1 MKFKI
6 IFCLLFVLINS
17 KKEFNPFFEKT
28 VNILSKSYN
37 SDSLGETDYCGEAST
52 KDQCLAITNP
62 KQNFQ
67 CCYMI
72 TKIDEISAETC
83 QEFTENIESFKKFIN
98 LNSYKAVL
106 KEEFGYLKYV
116 QDQSIAKT
124 ETNANCKNGQFSI
137 SIGYDVYSQNE
148 LTILKDSNLCLN
160 KYYLKI
166 TNKDYDVGK
175 CEEGLLLDS
184 SKSVG
189 LECGYFLINA
199 KINSEKSISYK
210 TCFFFNLDYLSG
222 LTTIEPETF
231 DSLVQS
237 IVLTHGYSSFESYT
251 VEFYD
256 VKGKKVTYDST
267 TKKTI
272 IDDPDVNPDVNPA
285 SPGYMLTISK
295 YIFLF
300 FLILF

>member
-1 MKFKI
+1 MYSAKVI
-6 IFCLLFVLINS
+6 A
-17 KKEFNPFFEKT
+17 
-28 VNILSKSYN
+28 
-37 SDSLGETDYCGEAST
+37 DSLGETDYCGEAST

-62 KQNFQ
+62 KQNYQ
-67 CCYMI
+67 CCYII
-72 TKIDEISAETC
+72 TKVDGTSTENC
-83 QEFTENIESFKKFIN
+83 QEFTENIESVKKIIN
-98 LNSYKAVL
+98 SGLYKAVF
-106 KEEFGYLKYV
+106 KETLGYLKFVYGLPIS
-116 QDQSIAKT
+116 QT
-124 ETNANCKNGQFSI
+124 EVNGNCKNGQFSI
-137 SIGYDVYSQNE
+137 STGDDIYSQNDE
-148 LTILKDSNLCLN
+148 TILKNSNHCIN
-160 KYYLKI
+160 KFYLKI

-222 LTTIEPETF
+222 IQTVEADNF
-231 DSLVQS
+231 DNLVLSIVQS
-237 IVLTHGYSSFESYT
+237 LGYSSFQSYT

-267 TKKTI
+267 TKKII
-272 IDDPDVNPDVNPA
+272 IDDPDANPA

>member
-28 VNILSKSYN
+28 VNILSKSYS

-72 TKIDEISAETC
+72 TKTDETSAETC
-83 QEFTENIESFKKFIN
+83 QEFTENIESIKKIIN
-98 LNSYKAVL
+98 TSSYKAVL
-106 KEEFGYLKYV
+106 KETFGYLKFVYGM
-116 QDQSIAKT
+116 QIPRT
-124 ETNANCKNGQFSI
+124 EINANCKNGQFSI
-137 SIGYDVYSQNE
+137 STGNDVYSQNDQ
-148 LTILKDSNLCLN
+148 TILKDNNHCFN
-160 KYYLKI
+160 KFYLKLA
-166 TNKDYDVGK
+166 NKDYDIGK

-210 TCFFFNLDYLSG
+210 TCFFFNLDYLFG
-222 LTTIEPETF
+222 ITTIEPETF
-231 DSLVQS
+231 DNLVQP
-237 IVLTHGYSSFESYT
+237 IVLSLGYSSFESYT

>member
-28 VNILSKSYN
+28 VNILSKSIS

-62 KQNFQ
+62 KQNYQ
-67 CCYMI
+67 CCYM
-72 TKIDEISAETC
+72 TVKADEQKAEIC
-83 QEFTENIESFKKFIN
+83 QEFTENIELVKKTIN
-98 LNSYKAVL
+98 SNSYKAVL
-106 KEEFGYLKYV
+106 KEMFGYLKYV
-116 QDQSIAKT
+116 YGLSIPKT
-124 ETNANCKNGQFSI
+124 EINANCKNGQFSI
-137 SIGYDVYSQNE
+137 STGNDVYSQNE
-148 LTILKDSNLCLN
+148 QTILKNSNHCFN
-160 KYYLKI
+160 KFYLKI
-166 TNKDYDVGK
+166 ANKDYDIGK

-189 LECGYFLINA
+189 IECGYFLINA

-222 LTTIEPETF
+222 ITTVEADNF
-231 DSLVQS
+231 DNLVLSIVQS
-237 IVLTHGYSSFESYT
+237 LGYSSFQSYT

-267 TKKTI
+267 TKKII
-272 IDDPDVNPDVNPA
+272 IDDPDANPA